1 MVKKL
6 FYSDADILF
15 EYEEDGTILALHCEV
30 INWSPSIL
38 KRSYRVLGDF
48 MNQKRKEGF
57 AKMATITPNPKFA
70 KLFGGTSVGEVDHN
84 EMKYEVV
91 VWDLK

>member
-6 FYSDADILF
+6 FYSDEDVAF
-15 EYEEDGTILALHCEV
+15 EYEEDGTRLALHCEV
-30 INWSPSIL
+30 RRWSPSVL
-38 KRSYRVLGDF
+38 KKSYRVLGDF

-57 AKMATITPNPKFA
+57 DKMITITPNPKFA
-70 KLFGGTSVGEVDHN
+70 KIFGGTSVGEVDYN